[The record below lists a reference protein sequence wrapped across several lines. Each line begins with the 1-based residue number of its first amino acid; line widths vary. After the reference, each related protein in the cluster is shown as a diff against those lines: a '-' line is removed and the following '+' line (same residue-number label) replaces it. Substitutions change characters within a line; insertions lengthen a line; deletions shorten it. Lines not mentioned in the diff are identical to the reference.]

1 MMNDW
6 RLWSI
11 YRISRGNREMVGTR
25 VGMSAEEVLGSLR
38 FESMSHFEAA
48 ECDDPSL
55 YERAVTYHEAMSSR
69 RDIDHGAAQDHSR
82 RARGLKTALRRLKSK
97 AA

>member
-1 MMNDW
+1 
-6 RLWSI
+6 
-11 YRISRGNREMVGTR
+11 MVGTR
-25 VGMSAEEVLGSLR
+25 VGLSKEEVLGSLR
-38 FESMSHFEAA
+38 FESVSHFEAA
-48 ECDDPSL
+48 ECDDPHL

-69 RDIDHGAAQDHSR
+69 RDIDQVTAQDHGR